1 MIKRAAAFT
10 LMAVLMSSP
19 ASAYV
24 HEESVEKTIRAEGK
38 ADIVVSNPNGL
49 VKIRPADGTEI
60 VLEAKKI
67 IKAKGEDA
75 ARDVAEDVR
84 VRVVEGSD
92 RIEIIVE
99 IPSKYKRG
107 SGIGDF
113 LGFSSRSHVTVDL
126 YIDAP
131 SWLKASVSTAS
142 GDVDI
147 EGLESGGE
155 IDATS
160 GDVWLAACSGNFTV
174 GVASGDVEIEEI
186 RGDLSLSS
194 ASGGVTVR
202 DIRGSVEVS
211 VASGSFLGKMIEGS
225 FKLNGASGDV
235 TVDKCDG
242 AVDVSTASG
251 DVVLKSV
258 SGELLVNTSSGDV
271 TADVVSADI
280 MDVAISCS
288 SGDVEL
294 NVPSGA
300 SYALD
305 IGSVSGSIHCKVP
318 LSVEKVT
325 RNELRGTVGSGNGSV
340 SLNTSSGDIK
350 IYEG

>member
-1 MIKRAAAFT
+1 MVKRAAAFT
-10 LMAVLMSSP
+10 LTAVLLSSP
-19 ASAYV
+19 AWAYV
-24 HEESVEKTIRAEGK
+24 HEESVEKTIPAGGRTAV
-38 ADIVVSNPNGL
+38 VVSNPNGL
-49 VKIRPADGTEI
+49 VKIRPADGGDIE
-60 VLEAKKI
+60 LEAKKI
-67 IKAKGEDA
+67 VKAKGEDSA
-75 ARDVAEDVR
+75 VDVAEDVK

-92 RIEIIVE
+92 KIEIIVE
-99 IPSKYKRG
+99 IPSRYKRG
-107 SGIGDF
+107 SGIADF
-113 LGFSSRSHVTVDL
+113 LGLSSRSHVTVDL

-131 SWLKASVSTAS
+131 PSLRAIVSTAS

-147 EGLESGGE
+147 EGLDAGGE
-155 IDATS
+155 IDVTS
-160 GDVWLAACSGNFTV
+160 GDVWLADCSGDFTV

-186 RGDLSLSS
+186 TGDLDLSS
-194 ASGGVTVR
+194 ASGEVRVR
-202 DIRGSVEVS
+202 DIRGSVDVS
-211 VASGSFLGKMIEGS
+211 IASGDFLGKMIEGS
-225 FKLNGASGDV
+225 FRLDGASGDV
-235 TVDKCDG
+235 TVENCAG

-258 SGELLVNTSSGDV
+258 SGELTVDTSSGDV
-271 TADVVSADI
+271 TAEVTDAGV
-280 MDVAISCS
+280 MDVRVSCS

-294 NVPSGA
+294 SVPSGA

-325 RNELRGTVGSGNGSV
+325 RNELRGVVGGGAGSV